1 MYMVA
6 AGILPIAIHRGKLFF
21 LFGKE
26 NPMEDSAKGW
36 SDFGG
41 TLENSDTPLETAIR
55 ECSEELTGFLGNP
68 SQIARL
74 VSPSKYYK
82 VLHNNYHVYII
93 KLPEYDPKLP
103 IYYNNNH
110 SFLWNRMDK
119 NMLNSSKL
127 FEKIEIKWFSE
138 SELRTKR
145 SKFRCFYREIVD
157 IIREHIPQIKRQ
169 LCSSK
174 TRRMHKTNKST
185 TRRSRLSM

>member
-6 AGILPIAIHRGKLFF
+6 AGILPIAFHRGKIYF

-41 TLENSDTPLETAIR
+41 SVENKDTPLQTAIR
-55 ECSEELTGFLGNP
+55 ECSEELSGFLGNP

-74 VSPSKYYK
+74 VSTSKYYK
-82 VLHNNYHVYII
+82 LVHNNYHVYII
-93 KLPEYDPKLP
+93 KLSEYDPNLP
-103 IYYNNNH
+103 TCYNNNH
-110 SFLWNRMDK
+110 SFLWKRMDK
-119 NMLNSSKL
+119 KMLNDSKL

-145 SKFRCFYREIVD
+145 SKFRCFYRKIVD
-157 IIREHIPQIKRQ
+157 VIREHIPQIKRQ
-169 LCSSK
+169 LYSSK
-174 TRRMHKTNKST
+174 TRRMYKSNKPIT
-185 TRRSRLSM
+185 LRRRLP